1 VKIMLRPRT
10 PVSVTASVRTS
21 GDSVMTPLAVRC
33 GSVIGTRTARTLIDW
48 MVGDESLIA
57 LLL

>member
-1 VKIMLRPRT
+1 
-10 PVSVTASVRTS
+10 
-21 GDSVMTPLAVRC
+21 MTPLAVRC
-33 GSVIGTRTARTLIDW
+33 GSVIGTRTARTQIDW

>member
-1 VKIMLRPRT
+1 
-10 PVSVTASVRTS
+10 
-21 GDSVMTPLAVRC
+21 MTPLAVRC